1 MIITV
6 WLMTLLIG
14 CGAGKTVIGKPTCVK
29 PIIKVSVD
37 KIETDR
43 QMLQVLADL
52 VTLVEQQE
60 SALECYE
67 HSFK

>member
-14 CGAGKTVIGKPTCVK
+14 CAGKTVIGKPTCVK
-29 PIIKVSVD
+29 PVINVST
-37 KIETDR
+37 IENDR
-43 QMLQVLADL
+43 DILTVLNEL

-60 SALECYE
+60 STIQCYE
-67 HSFK
+67 KSFK

>member
-14 CGAGKTVIGKPTCVK
+14 CAGKTVIGKPTCVK
-29 PIIKVSVD
+29 PVIKISVD

>member
-1 MIITV
+1 MIFIAL
-6 WLMTLLIG
+6 LMTSLSG

-29 PIIKVSVD
+29 PVIKISVD

-52 VTLVEQQE
+52 VTLVEAQE

>member
-1 MIITV
+1 MV
-6 WLMTLLIG
+6 
-14 CGAGKTVIGKPTCVK
+14 KPTCVK
-29 PIIKVSVD
+29 PVLKVSVD

-52 VTLVEQQE
+52 VTLVEAQE